1 MGIITLNGIGKVY
14 CTKEIETTALENVN
28 LDVNEGEFLSIMGPS
43 GCGKS
48 TLLNIIGLLDKPTRG
63 TVSILGQDCS
73 GLSDRE
79 LSHFRNANL
88 EGVAEPPLV
97 KAPRIG
103 YFGRI
108 GDFSRF
114 VRIFDSQDVENRLY
128 NKKTA
133 KIGLFRP
140 IFVCFYA
147 ISGY

>member
-1 MGIITLNGIGKVY
+1 MLRQSAKAITGK
-14 CTKEIETTALENVN
+14 A
-28 LDVNEGEFLSIMGPS
+28 
-43 GCGKS
+43 
-48 TLLNIIGLLDKPTRG
+48 R
-63 TVSILGQDCS
+63 
-73 GLSDRE
+73 
-79 LSHFRNANL
+79 

>member
-1 MGIITLNGIGKVY
+1 MYGCFLQIKVSD
-14 CTKEIETTALENVN
+14 IV
-28 LDVNEGEFLSIMGPS
+28 
-43 GCGKS
+43 
-48 TLLNIIGLLDKPTRG
+48 LL
-63 TVSILGQDCS
+63 
-73 GLSDRE
+73 
-79 LSHFRNANL
+79 L

>member
-1 MGIITLNGIGKVY
+1 MKRFTCFNLRNTETVTVPK
-14 CTKEIETTALENVN
+14 KNFEI
-28 LDVNEGEFLSIMGPS
+28 
-43 GCGKS
+43 
-48 TLLNIIGLLDKPTRG
+48 
-63 TVSILGQDCS
+63 
-73 GLSDRE
+73 
-79 LSHFRNANL
+79 

>member
-1 MGIITLNGIGKVY
+1 MLTCPHNGVLPRRLH
-14 CTKEIETTALENVN
+14 ER
-28 LDVNEGEFLSIMGPS
+28 S
-43 GCGKS
+43 GG
-48 TLLNIIGLLDKPTRG
+48 R
-63 TVSILGQDCS
+63 
-73 GLSDRE
+73 
-79 LSHFRNANL
+79 L

>member
-1 MGIITLNGIGKVY
+1 MNQLLRWTIPGRFSGGRSSSVVAVPVYIAVVQHIILAPNG
-14 CTKEIETTALENVN
+14 LH
-28 LDVNEGEFLSIMGPS
+28 D
-43 GCGKS
+43 
-48 TLLNIIGLLDKPTRG
+48 
-63 TVSILGQDCS
+63 
-73 GLSDRE
+73 
-79 LSHFRNANL
+79 

>member
-1 MGIITLNGIGKVY
+1 MLLCGGVIIPRVGS
-14 CTKEIETTALENVN
+14 ALR
-28 LDVNEGEFLSIMGPS
+28 SW
-43 GCGKS
+43 
-48 TLLNIIGLLDKPTRG
+48 TRG
-63 TVSILGQDCS
+63 YT
-73 GLSDRE
+73 
-79 LSHFRNANL
+79 N

>member
-1 MGIITLNGIGKVY
+1 MISSFPKI
-14 CTKEIETTALENVN
+14 ALG
-28 LDVNEGEFLSIMGPS
+28 L
-43 GCGKS
+43 KS
-48 TLLNIIGLLDKPTRG
+48 LYMRPG
-63 TVSILGQDCS
+63 TPALARPGYP
-73 GLSDRE
+73 
-79 LSHFRNANL
+79 N
-88 EGVAEPPLV
+88 EGVAEPALV

>member
-1 MGIITLNGIGKVY
+1 M
-14 CTKEIETTALENVN
+14 EA
-28 LDVNEGEFLSIMGPS
+28 
-43 GCGKS
+43 
-48 TLLNIIGLLDKPTRG
+48 NIINITEAADPR
-63 TVSILGQDCS
+63 VDVY
-73 GLSDRE
+73 
-79 LSHFRNANL
+79 A

>member
-1 MGIITLNGIGKVY
+1 MRKRVDYAAKIAFVWVMSKGG
-14 CTKEIETTALENVN
+14 
-28 LDVNEGEFLSIMGPS
+28 EGEYAG
-43 GCGKS
+43 
-48 TLLNIIGLLDKPTRG
+48 
-63 TVSILGQDCS
+63 
-73 GLSDRE
+73 
-79 LSHFRNANL
+79 

>member
-1 MGIITLNGIGKVY
+1 MHAYIF
-14 CTKEIETTALENVN
+14 C
-28 LDVNEGEFLSIMGPS
+28 
-43 GCGKS
+43 
-48 TLLNIIGLLDKPTRG
+48 
-63 TVSILGQDCS
+63 
-73 GLSDRE
+73 DRE
-79 LSHFRNANL
+79 RRRQRAIEVARACRLRRALPNPWYETNPHRA